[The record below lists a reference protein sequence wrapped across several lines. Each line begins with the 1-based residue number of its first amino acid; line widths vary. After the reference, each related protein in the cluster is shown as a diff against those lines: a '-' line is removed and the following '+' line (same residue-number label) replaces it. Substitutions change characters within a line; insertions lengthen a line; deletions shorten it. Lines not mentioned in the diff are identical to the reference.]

1 MAKEDKS
8 NVEMNTAPSEGA
20 KTISNKD
27 MERMKAGLGEAEMA
41 KKLNKMSPSELAP
54 YMRRMKGM
62 AGEENKPDA
71 DGYRAGG
78 IVNIKNFKGSF

>member
-8 NVEMNTAPSEGA
+8 NVNMETAPSEGA
-20 KTISNKD
+20 NTISNKD
-27 MERMKAGLGEAEMA
+27 MEIMKASLGEAAMA
-41 KKLNKMSPSELAP
+41 EKLNKMSPSELAA
-54 YMRRMKGM
+54 YMRKMKGM

-78 IVNIKNFKGSF
+78 RVNISNFKGSF